1 MQNARRGAFPQGL
14 KPNFSWLLMSE
25 LKLRPPGSVY
35 EMASRNQKLE
45 SRNWKGEE
53 KRDFIP
59 RNSRDGAEVSLH
71 RPTVSQERNGKKK
84 SACSVRNDR
93 VGWRQARE
101 RGESGFWR
109 RMREG

>member
-1 MQNARRGAFPQGL
+1 MQNSRRGAFPQGL

-25 LKLRPPGSVY
+25 LKLRPPGDVY

-45 SRNWKGEE
+45 RRNWKGEE

-84 SACSVRNDR
+84 SSCSARNDR
-93 VGWRQARE
+93 VGWWQAWE
-101 RGESGFWR
+101 RGEWWILA
-109 RMREG
+109 